1 MSESADTPVNGL
13 THFDPSGR
21 ARMVDV
27 GGKEETQRVA
37 VAKGRIR
44 MKPETV
50 AVIREGRA
58 AKGDVL
64 AVAQV
69 AAIMAAKKTPEIIPM
84 CHPLL
89 LTRIDVDFQLTDD
102 SVEIEARVD
111 TKGQTGVEMEALTAV
126 SAASLTIY
134 DMVKAVDRGM
144 TIEGIRVEKKQ
155 GGRSGDWTRDA
166 IDVDAASIPAP
177 TPPSPAAVDPYCDPE
192 TGICAVD
199 LDLPF
204 ANPASG
210 PDIAAL
216 GKLGSLSL
224 GSLAPASA
232 RASTDEDGRDI

>member
-1 MSESADTPVNGL
+1 MSESDAQTPSTGL
-13 THFDPSGR
+13 THFDASGR

-27 GGKEETQRVA
+27 GGKEESQRVA
-37 VAKGRIR
+37 IAKGRVR
-44 MKPETV
+44 MNAETV
-50 AVIREGRA
+50 ATIREGRA

-126 SAASLTIY
+126 SAAALTIY
-134 DMVKAVDRGM
+134 DMVKAIDRGM
-144 TIEGIRVEKKQ
+144 TIEDIRVEKKQ
-155 GGRSGDWTRDA
+155 GGRSGDWTRDKA
-166 IDVDAASIPAP
+166 LASPSPAP
-177 TPPSPAAVDPYCDPE
+177 TPNGDPSCDPE

-199 LDLPF
+199 LPF
-204 ANPASG
+204 ANSTASG
-210 PDIAAL
+210 PNLGAL
-216 GKLGSLSL
+216 AKLG
-224 GSLAPASA
+224 GVKVAAFTPATKTPATNDAPQ
-232 RASTDEDGRDI
+232 R

>member
-1 MSESADTPVNGL
+1 MSDHDSPSRL
-13 THFDPSGR
+13 THFDSSGR

-50 AVIREGRA
+50 ATIREGRA

-126 SAASLTIY
+126 SAAALTIY
-134 DMVKAVDRGM
+134 DMVKAIDRGM
-144 TIEGIRVEKKQ
+144 TIGDIRVEKKQ
-155 GGRSGDWTRDA
+155 GGRSGDWAREQSATTLDDPT
-166 IDVDAASIPAP
+166 ITAAFD
-177 TPPSPAAVDPYCDPE
+177 PSCDPE

-199 LDLPF
+199 LPF
-204 ANPASG
+204 ANPASS
-210 PDIAAL
+210 PDLAAL
-216 GKLGSLSL
+216 GRLGNVNL
-224 GSLAPASA
+224 GALRAPDPS
-232 RASTDEDGRDI
+232 RDGSSS

>member
-1 MSESADTPVNGL
+1 MSDHDSPSSL
-13 THFDPSGR
+13 THFDASGR

-27 GGKEETQRVA
+27 GGKAETQRVA
-37 VAKGRIR
+37 VARGRIR

-50 AVIREGRA
+50 AAIREGRA

-126 SAASLTIY
+126 SAAALTIY
-134 DMVKAVDRGM
+134 DMVKAVDREM
-144 TIEGIRVEKKQ
+144 TIEDIRVEKKQ
-155 GGRSGDWTRDA
+155 GGRSGDWTRDQIEATIPPESVA
-166 IDVDAASIPAP
+166 I
-177 TPPSPAAVDPYCDPE
+177 TDPLCDPE

-199 LDLPF
+199 LPF
-204 ANPASG
+204 AHPGTA
-210 PDIAAL
+210 PDLAAL
-216 GKLGSLSL
+216 GRLGGVTL
-224 GSLAPASA
+224 GALRTPGP
-232 RASTDEDGRDI
+232 TGDESSS